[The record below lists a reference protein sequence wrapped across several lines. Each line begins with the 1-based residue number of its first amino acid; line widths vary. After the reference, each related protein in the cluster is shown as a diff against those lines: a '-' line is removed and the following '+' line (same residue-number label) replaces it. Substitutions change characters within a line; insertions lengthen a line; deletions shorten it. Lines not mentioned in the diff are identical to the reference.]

1 MLSRTVGIRR
11 TAGEDR
17 ETRAHA
23 SVVNPTRSGADGRA
37 WGSWVPFLILAASL
51 AVFAFRNRA
60 AVVEPR
66 LDFLFAGIDRPSLLA
81 VLLLTSVVSAAAVL
95 LARAAVHDFRQRRDA
110 RDRRVAKPVQ
120 PPPLAAMTAVA
131 PSAARAP

>member
-1 MLSRTVGIRR
+1 MLSRTMGIRR

-23 SVVNPTRSGADGRA
+23 RVVNPSRSDSGGRA
-37 WGSWVPFLILAASL
+37 WGKWVPFLIVFASL
-51 AVFAFRNRA
+51 AAFAFRNRA

-66 LDFLFAGIDRPSLLA
+66 LDFLFAGINRPSLLA
-81 VLLLTSVVSAAAVL
+81 VLLLTSVVSAAAAL

-110 RDRRVAKPVQ
+110 RDRRVETPVQ
-120 PPPLAAMTAVA
+120 PPPIVTRAAAL
-131 PSAARAP
+131 P

>member
-23 SVVNPTRSGADGRA
+23 RVVDPGRSDAGGRA
-37 WGSWVPFLILAASL
+37 WGNWVPFLIVFASL
-51 AVFAFRNRA
+51 AVFAFRNRG

-81 VLLLTSVVSAAAVL
+81 VLLLTSVVSAAAAL
-95 LARAAVHDFRQRRDA
+95 LARAAVHDFRRRRDA
-110 RDRRVAKPVQ
+110 RDRRVATPAQ
-120 PPPLAAMTAVA
+120 PPPLV
-131 PSAARAP
+131 ARAAALPQAALP